1 MKISDVLTEAVP
13 VSAPSNVGRDYINML
28 NFVKGSGLE
37 GVPADQQVA
46 VALFKELQKQQ
57 QKNTK
62 LGQELSA
69 AEKSIDQAT
78 QSGDMYGQE
87 LATHQAELDRE
98 RGEIEKQQQKMGQI
112 DQQYAG
118 RAQASEQ
125 QMRSLTDQLEQ
136 LKTKPGVDRSTAE
149 TLQNQIEKLEKEG
162 IGQDKYKEL
171 QKNIESIQ
179 SMQQVDDGV
188 IQDLVA
194 QIKSAESAAAE
205 IGRTK
210 QELSKDIEQKTRTA
224 LDQVEQMKQDLKRLN
239 QIQDAITNVAMSD
252 IPAELSNINQKVVD
266 LERQN
271 NDQFNELDKHEQ
283 WLAAVGPNVEPKLSG
298 ALAPARAQMGAELS
312 GQAPTAPAT
321 PTAPAQ
327 NSPAGDAIAK
337 KQEILARRAELPG
350 VYPRASDLE
359 KIKAVDE
366 SQMHKAI
373 AWATGKTL
381 KEKK

>member
-1 MKISDVLTEAVP
+1 MRLKEFINEAVP

-57 QKNTK
+57 QKNTQM
-62 LGQELSA
+62 GRELSA
-69 AEKSIDQAT
+69 AEKRIDQAT
-78 QSGDMYGQE
+78 ASGDMYGQE

-98 RGEIEKQQQKMGQI
+98 RDEIDKQREKMGQI

-136 LKTKPGVDRSTAE
+136 LKTKPGVDQSTAE

-179 SMQQVDDGV
+179 SMQQVDDRV
-188 IQDLVA
+188 IQDLVT
-194 QIKSAESAAAE
+194 QIKSAESAAAK
-205 IGRTK
+205 IDQTK
-210 QELSKDIEQKTRTA
+210 QELSQQLDKTTQGA
-224 LDQVEQMKQDLKRLN
+224 LDQVEQMKQDLAKLTQLQTN
-239 QIQDAITNVAMSD
+239 IQSA
-252 IPAELSNINQKVVD
+252 VVD
-266 LERQN
+266 VLPQQIERLQSKIGELDSEN
-271 NDQFNELDKHEQ
+271 EDQYNELLKHQQVLDKIAPGREGGTPQ
-283 WLAAVGPNVEPKLSG
+283 GQPGMPSPTTKPFGKSPGPGTPVGDN
-298 ALAPARAQMGAELS
+298 
-312 GQAPTAPAT
+312 
-321 PTAPAQ
+321 
-327 NSPAGDAIAK
+327 IAK
-337 KQEILARRAELPG
+337 QQQKIDARRLAQAQG
-350 VYPRASDLE
+350 INVIDFE
-359 KIKAVDE
+359 KEPE
-366 SQMHKAI
+366 SMTESAFRRSI

>member
-28 NFVKGSGLE
+28 NFVKSSGLE

-69 AEKSIDQAT
+69 AERRIDQAT
-78 QSGDMYGQE
+78 ASGELYGQE

-98 RGEIEKQQQKMGQI
+98 RGEIDKQREKMGQI
-112 DQQYAG
+112 DRQYAD

-125 QMRSLTDQLEQ
+125 QMRSLTDQLAQ
-136 LKTKPGVDRSTAE
+136 LKTKPGVDQSTAE

-179 SMQQVDDGV
+179 GMQQVDDRV

-194 QIKSAESAAAE
+194 QIRSAESAAAE
-205 IGRTK
+205 LGRTK
-210 QELSKDIEQKTRTA
+210 QELGKDISKQAEEAIARVDELTAEIQRLKQLAGTVEAATATIGDVIRPQLKAIGSKVADLEQDNFEDTNQFKVI
-224 LDQVEQMKQDLKRLN
+224 DQRIRGLADTVVGIKQQL
-239 QIQDAITNVAMSD
+239 DAI
-252 IPAELSNINQKVVD
+252 Q
-266 LERQN
+266 
-271 NDQFNELDKHEQ
+271 
-283 WLAAVGPNVEPKLSG
+283 
-298 ALAPARAQMGAELS
+298 
-312 GQAPTAPAT
+312 TAP
-321 PTAPAQ
+321 Q
-327 NSPAGDAIAK
+327 SV
-337 KQEILARRAELPG
+337 R
-350 VYPRASDLE
+350 
-359 KIKAVDE
+359 
-366 SQMHKAI
+366 
-373 AWATGKTL
+373 
-381 KEKK
+381 

>member
-69 AEKSIDQAT
+69 AERRIDQAT
-78 QSGDMYGQE
+78 ASGDMYGQE

-98 RGEIEKQQQKMGQI
+98 RGEIDKQREKMGQI
-112 DQQYAG
+112 DQQYAD

-125 QMRSLTDQLEQ
+125 QMRSLTDQLAQ
-136 LKTKPGVDRSTAE
+136 LKTKPGVDKSTAE
-149 TLQNQIEKLEKEG
+149 TLQNQIEKLQKEG

-179 SMQQVDDGV
+179 SMQQVDDRV

-194 QIKSAESAAAE
+194 QVKSAQAASQELQQTRQTVGKDAE
-205 IGRTK
+205 ETANRALDQIKQIK
-210 QELSKDIEQKTRTA
+210 QELAHFKEVEDTTK
-224 LDQVEQMKQDLKRLN
+224 LVKLQVN
-239 QIQDAITNVAMSD
+239 QLAQA
-252 IPAELSNINQKVVD
+252 
-266 LERQN
+266 QN
-271 NDQFNELDKHEQ
+271 
-283 WLAAVGPNVEPKLSG
+283 
-298 ALAPARAQMGAELS
+298 ALAKQTGKMQTAPDTTDMAKNTAVDITPMLTTPEPSSQMSLPGVDAPTTGSQIDLPGIDQPQSEPARARNLAGRIKKAD
-312 GQAPTAPAT
+312 PADVANVYET
-321 PTAPAQ
+321 Q
-327 NSPAGDAIAK
+327 F
-337 KQEILARRAELPG
+337 AR
-350 VYPRASDLE
+350 S
-359 KIKAVDE
+359 
-366 SQMHKAI
+366 I
-373 AWATGKTL
+373 AWATGRTK
-381 KEKK
+381 

>member
-69 AEKSIDQAT
+69 AERRIDQAT

-98 RGEIEKQQQKMGQI
+98 RGEIDKQREKMGQI
-112 DQQYAG
+112 DRQYAD

-136 LKTKPGVDRSTAE
+136 LKTKPGVDKSTAE
-149 TLQNQIEKLEKEG
+149 TLQNQIEKLQKEG

-179 SMQQVDDGV
+179 SMQQVDDRV

-194 QIKSAESAAAE
+194 QIKSAESAAAQAGQ
-205 IGRTK
+205 IK
-210 QELSKDIEQKTRTA
+210 QELGRDIEQQLAQFKEVERT
-224 LDQVEQMKQDLKRLN
+224 
-239 QIQDAITNVAMSD
+239 VAS
-252 IPAELSNINQKVVD
+252 L
-266 LERQN
+266 
-271 NDQFNELDKHEQ
+271 
-283 WLAAVGPNVEPKLSG
+283 
-298 ALAPARAQMGAELS
+298 
-312 GQAPTAPAT
+312 
-321 PTAPAQ
+321 
-327 NSPAGDAIAK
+327 
-337 KQEILARRAELPG
+337 KQE
-350 VYPRASDLE
+350 VNDLE
-359 KIKAVDE
+359 KDRNLNDQAIIDISTAIGNLRKAMTTGKKAPEPAPQPAAPQAPKSKVDPKLVKALQDKGVLQPDPVAE
-366 SQMHKAI
+366 SKLFNAI
-373 AWATGKTL
+373 AWATGRTK
-381 KEKK
+381 

>member
-37 GVPADQQVA
+37 GVPPDQQVA

-69 AEKSIDQAT
+69 AERRIDQAT

-98 RGEIEKQQQKMGQI
+98 RGEIEKQREKMGQI
-112 DQQYAG
+112 DQQYAD

-136 LKTKPGVDRSTAE
+136 LKTKPGVDQSTAE

-171 QKNIESIQ
+171 QKNIETIQ
-179 SMQQVDDGV
+179 GMQQVDDRV

-210 QELSKDIEQKTRTA
+210 QELSQQLDKTTQGA
-224 LDQVEQMKQDLKRLN
+224 LDQVEQMKQDLAKLTQLQTN
-239 QIQDAITNVAMSD
+239 IQSA
-252 IPAELSNINQKVVD
+252 VVD
-266 LERQN
+266 VLPQQIEKLQSKIGELDSEN
-271 NDQFNELDKHEQ
+271 EDQYNELLKHQQVLDKIAPGREGGTPQ
-283 WLAAVGPNVEPKLSG
+283 GQPGMPSPTTKPFGKPPGPGTPVGDN
-298 ALAPARAQMGAELS
+298 
-312 GQAPTAPAT
+312 
-321 PTAPAQ
+321 
-327 NSPAGDAIAK
+327 IAK
-337 KQEILARRAELPG
+337 QQQKIDARRLAQAQG
-350 VYPRASDLE
+350 INVIDFE
-359 KIKAVDE
+359 KEPE
-366 SQMHKAI
+366 SMTESAFRRSI

>member
-69 AEKSIDQAT
+69 AERRIDQAT
-78 QSGDMYGQE
+78 QSGELYGQE

-98 RGEIEKQQQKMGQI
+98 RGEIEKQREKMGQI
-112 DQQYAG
+112 DRQYAD

-125 QMRSLTDQLEQ
+125 QMRSLTDQLKQ
-136 LKTKPGVDRSTAE
+136 LKIKPGVDQSTAE
-149 TLQNQIEKLEKEG
+149 TLQNQIEKLQKEG

-194 QIKSAESAAAE
+194 QIKSAESAAAQAVQ
-205 IGRTK
+205 TK
-210 QELSKDIEQKTRTA
+210 QELGQDLEQKTQVA
-224 LDQVEQMKQDLKRLN
+224 LDQVAQMRQ
-239 QIQDAITNVAMSD
+239 
-252 IPAELSNINQKVVD
+252 D
-266 LERQN
+266 LERLQ
-271 NDQFNELDKHEQ
+271 QVEKKVASLSKEL
-283 WLAAVGPNVEPKLSG
+283 N
-298 ALAPARAQMGAELS
+298 
-312 GQAPTAPAT
+312 
-321 PTAPAQ
+321 
-327 NSPAGDAIAK
+327 
-337 KQEILARRAELPG
+337 
-350 VYPRASDLE
+350 DLE
-359 KIKAVDE
+359 IEYSDITKSVMDLEQNVYRTDTAITARNQAAAANTAQQIRRNPQAAAQAQQLPASEPVAESRFRELIK
-366 SQMHKAI
+366 
-373 AWATGKTL
+373 WATK
-381 KEKK
+381 

>member
-37 GVPADQQVA
+37 GVPPDQQVA

-69 AEKSIDQAT
+69 AEKRIDQAT

-98 RGEIEKQQQKMGQI
+98 RGEIEKQREKMGQI
-112 DQQYAG
+112 DQQYAD

-136 LKTKPGVDRSTAE
+136 LKTKPGVDQSTAE
-149 TLQNQIEKLEKEG
+149 TLQNQIEKLQKEG
-162 IGQDKYKEL
+162 IDKEKYQDL

-179 SMQQVDDGV
+179 NMQQVDDRV

-194 QIKSAESAAAE
+194 QIKSAESAAATAVQ
-205 IGRTK
+205 TK
-210 QELSKDIEQKTRTA
+210 QELSQ
-224 LDQVEQMKQDLKRLN
+224 
-239 QIQDAITNVAMSD
+239 
-252 IPAELSNINQKVVD
+252 
-266 LERQN
+266 
-271 NDQFNELDKHEQ
+271 
-283 WLAAVGPNVEPKLSG
+283 
-298 ALAPARAQMGAELS
+298 
-312 GQAPTAPAT
+312 
-321 PTAPAQ
+321 
-327 NSPAGDAIAK
+327 
-337 KQEILARRAELPG
+337 
-350 VYPRASDLE
+350 DLE
-359 KIKAVDE
+359 KQLAHFKDVEQTVAALKVEVDKLEADAKQNDQVIADFSTSIKNIRDQMRQAMDARKASNNNPTLPTKAAQMLTPKPAPQRPVWQPDPRALAQKLVDKGVLQSVDE

>member
-69 AEKSIDQAT
+69 AERRIDQAT

-98 RGEIEKQQQKMGQI
+98 RGEIDKQREKMGQI
-112 DQQYAG
+112 DRQYAD

-136 LKTKPGVDRSTAE
+136 LKTKPGVDQSTAE

-171 QKNIESIQ
+171 QKNIETIQ

-194 QIKSAESAAAE
+194 QIKSAESAAASAVQ
-205 IGRTK
+205 TK
-210 QELSKDIEQKTRTA
+210 QELSQ
-224 LDQVEQMKQDLKRLN
+224 
-239 QIQDAITNVAMSD
+239 
-252 IPAELSNINQKVVD
+252 
-266 LERQN
+266 
-271 NDQFNELDKHEQ
+271 
-283 WLAAVGPNVEPKLSG
+283 
-298 ALAPARAQMGAELS
+298 
-312 GQAPTAPAT
+312 
-321 PTAPAQ
+321 
-327 NSPAGDAIAK
+327 
-337 KQEILARRAELPG
+337 
-350 VYPRASDLE
+350 DLE
-359 KIKAVDE
+359 KQLAHFKDVEQTVAALRGEVDKLEADAKQNDQVIADFSKSIKNIRDNMRQAMDARPGTVAAAKKALQPQPTPTPAPQRSLWQPDPRELAQKLVDKGVLQSVDE
-366 SQMHKAI
+366 SQFARSI
-373 AWATGKTL
+373 AWATGRTK
-381 KEKK
+381 